1 MDASSP
7 TWQFISAELV
17 MVFGVFVARYAAMAF
32 KTTFRRS
39 LLLYAWHTL
48 FCIIAVRYLMSNGGD
63 AIDYYQH
70 AISRNIEFSAGT
82 AAIGFITI
90 LFASVLKLSFFA
102 TSLVFQIPGFIG
114 LLAFDASL
122 RAATAGKHRYIR
134 LLAMLIVFL
143 PSMSFWSASIGKDSL
158 SFMATGFALWAALN
172 LRRRVWLMAI
182 AVAVMLMVRP
192 HVAGM
197 IVMALAGSYII
208 KPKVPLSR
216 RLLLGGAALLASV
229 LIVPYALGY
238 AGVGEDANLADV
250 AAYIQQRQQMDEM
263 GTTSVDLA
271 SMSPPMQL
279 FTYLFRPLPFET
291 GSFFGFVSSLD
302 NVVLLLLCVIG
313 VWNIVRRR
321 RPAAAGNRTFMWMYV
336 FLAWSILAVTTPNL
350 GISLRQKW
358 MFAPILIFLLVSLIG
373 KVRAAT
379 PRRQM
384 LELTPP
390 PMARI
395 ASAESAH
402 PARRLDAAS
411 RTWL

>member
-7 TWQFISAELV
+7 TWQFISAELALV
-17 MVFGVFVARYAAMAF
+17 LGVFVARYAAMAF

-39 LLLYAWHTL
+39 LLLYVWHTL
-48 FCIIAVRYLMSNGGD
+48 FCVVAVQYLMSYGGD

-70 AISRNIEFSAGT
+70 AIAGDIEFSAGT

-90 LFASVLKLSFFA
+90 LFASVLKLSFFV

-114 LLAFDASL
+114 LLALDASL

-134 LLAMLIVFL
+134 ALAMLIVFL

-158 SFMATGFALWAALN
+158 SFMATGFVLWAALN
-172 LRRRVWLMAI
+172 LRRRVWLMVV

-192 HVAGM
+192 HMAGM
-197 IVMALAGSYII
+197 IVMALAGSYIVR
-208 KPKVPLSR
+208 PGVPMSR
-216 RLLLGGAALLASV
+216 RLFLGGAALLASA

-238 AGVGEDANLADV
+238 AGVGDDAGMADL
-250 AAYIQQRQQMDEM
+250 AAYIQQRQQIGDM

-279 FTYLFRPLPFET
+279 FTYLFRPLPFEA
-291 GSFFGFVSSLD
+291 GSLFGLASSLD
-302 NVVLLLLCVIG
+302 NVVLLLLCVVGI
-313 VWNIVRRR
+313 WNIVRRR

-358 MFAPILIFLLVSLIG
+358 MFAPILIFLLISVIG
-373 KVRAAT
+373 KVRTAT
-379 PRRQM
+379 PRRRMPQ
-384 LELTPP
+384 LAPP
-390 PMARI
+390 PARI
-395 ASAESAH
+395 ASAGPALSARH
-402 PARRLDAAS
+402 SGTTSGTQL
-411 RTWL
+411 